1 MWPRWEV
8 FKKDNAKKPY
18 QAVGSVHATDPEH
31 ALLNAKNVFVR
42 RPAAVSL
49 WVAPVSV
56 IFSRS
61 LEELEREPLNVVED
75 QPLRTFELFRKA
87 THRRSMT
94 FMDHLGRIEA
104 TDPAAALAL
113 AIEQFGAG
121 LAWWVI
127 PTDAITGTDPDETTI
142 VEAWFEP
149 AKSKTYKQQSQYG
162 FVSKCGRVG
171 SKSVSQS

>member
-8 FKKDNAKKPY
+8 FKKDNQKKPY

-42 RPAAVSL
+42 RPAAVAL

-61 LEELEREPLNVVED
+61 LEELEREPLTVTENRPV
-75 QPLRTFELFRKA
+75 QPFEIFRKG

-104 TDPAAALAL
+104 ADPASALAL
-113 AIEQFGAG
+113 ARVQFGEG

-127 PTDAITGTDPDETTI
+127 PTDAITGTDPAEETI

-162 FVSKCGRVG
+162 FVSKLRKGR
-171 SKSVSQS
+171 K

>member
-61 LEELEREPLNVVED
+61 LEELEKEPLTRTSTENVSA
-75 QPLRTFELFRKA
+75 QPFEIFRKA

-104 TDPAAALAL
+104 ADPAAAL
-113 AIEQFGAG
+113 GAG
-121 LAWWVI
+121 
-127 PTDAITGTDPDETTI
+127 DRAIWRR
-142 VEAWFEP
+142 A
-149 AKSKTYKQQSQYG
+149 
-162 FVSKCGRVG
+162 RLVG
-171 SKSVSQS
+171 NSDRRHHRHRSG